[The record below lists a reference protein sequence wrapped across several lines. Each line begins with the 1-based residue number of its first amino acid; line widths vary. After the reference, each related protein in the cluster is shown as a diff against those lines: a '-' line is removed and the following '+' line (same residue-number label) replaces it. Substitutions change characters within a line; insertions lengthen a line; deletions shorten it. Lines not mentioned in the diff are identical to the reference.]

1 MFATRWATMNIIIS
15 NYEYQK
21 MAENKQDLHD
31 YPFVTLSLDNSGV
44 SQQMA
49 FISGQL
55 LHPRYED
62 IFKMLQELADAEIQ
76 W

>member
-1 MFATRWATMNIIIS
+1 MRDNQTNLTKNGEITMWLDTII
-15 NYEYQK
+15 
-21 MAENKQDLHD
+21 H
-31 YPFVTLSLDNSGV
+31 LSLDDTGI

-49 FISGQL
+49 FISWQL

-62 IFKMLQELADAEIQ
+62 IFKMLQKFADAEIQ

>member
-1 MFATRWATMNIIIS
+1 
-15 NYEYQK
+15 
-21 MAENKQDLHD
+21 
-31 YPFVTLSLDNSGV
+31 
-44 SQQMA
+44 MA

-76 W
+76 WYRHTRTQTDYYNPPTTLGLIIVFIVIYSMCR